1 MNDLP
6 THLMVDVVGR
16 AMLDIAGWKGT
27 DVAQRIN
34 AEGLKHGWANLT
46 CRHVSKT
53 LTFDVVPAA
62 QGSTLGNAHHT
73 IGDIDVFTC
82 GWLVNAQMDDT
93 PFVQL
98 NDCSLPPSVLAALEG
113 RRLREIV
120 DLPSDLAMLADAV
133 VRHPYQSDG
142 ATKKLPWVELHLN
155 PYFQPMTLTEDEA

>member
-1 MNDLP
+1 
-6 THLMVDVVGR
+6 MVDVVGR
-16 AMLDIAGWKGT
+16 ALLDIAGWKAA
-27 DVAQRIN
+27 DVAEHMITSPL
-34 AEGLKHGWANLT
+34 EHGWTKLS
-46 CRHVSKT
+46 CPHLSKT
-53 LTFDVVPAA
+53 LTFDVVPAS

-73 IGDIDVFTC
+73 IGGIDVFTC

-98 NDCSLPPSVLAALEG
+98 NDCSLPPSILAALEG

-120 DLPSDLAMLADAV
+120 DLPVELALLADAV

-155 PYFQPMTLTEDEA
+155 CDFQSMTLTGDRP